1 MAKTLSTKPSL
12 QKDVYYATLFNQV
25 TQNSVWLLDKA
36 FAPGGWAV
44 DYCFLYT
51 MYRALNACKP
61 STIIELGLGQTTH
74 MLSQYNT
81 WYNINADKQKECL
94 CNLLTFEHDS
104 EWIEFFKTQSK
115 VALYIY
121 QCKLVK
127 DTSVVIDCET
137 YEHVNYYS
145 NFTNLANIEKK
156 YQFVVIDAPFGTKP
170 YSRIHVLE
178 LIANDLIDTNHFVIM
193 IDDMNREGEQNT
205 FKKCQEMLKVRG
217 VKFKTQIYSG
227 EKEHGIIV
235 SDSLK
240 FLTTM

>member
-1 MAKTLSTKPSL
+1 MTKTLSTKPSL
-12 QKDVYYATLFNQV
+12 QKDMYYGMLFNQV

-74 MLSQYNT
+74 MLSQYKT
-81 WYNINADKQKECL
+81 WYNINDDQQKEGF

-104 EWIEFFKTQSK
+104 DWIAFFKTQSK
-115 VALYIY
+115 VALDIY

-127 DTSVVIDCET
+127 DTSVVIDGET
-137 YEHVNYYS
+137 YEHINYYS

-217 VKFKTQIYSG
+217 VKFKTHIYSG

>member
-1 MAKTLSTKPSL
+1 MTKTLSTKPSL

-61 STIIELGLGQTTH
+61 SIIIELGLGQTTH
-74 MLSQYNT
+74 MLSQYKT
-81 WYNINADKQKECL
+81 WYNMTADKQKEDFCH
-94 CNLLTFEHDS
+94 LLTFEHDS
-104 EWIEFFKTQSK
+104 DWIEFFKTQSK
-115 VALYIY
+115 VALDIY

-127 DTSVVIDCET
+127 DTSVVIDGET
-137 YEHVNYYS
+137 YEHINYYS
-145 NFTNLANIEKK
+145 NFANLAKIGKK
-156 YQFVVIDAPFGTKP
+156 YQFAVIDAPFGTKP

-205 FKKCQEMLKVRG
+205 FKRCQEMFKVRG

>member
-1 MAKTLSTKPSL
+1 MTKTLSTKPSL
-12 QKDVYYATLFNQV
+12 QKDMYYGMLFNQI
-25 TQNSVWLLDKA
+25 TQDSAWLTDMA

-51 MYRALNACKP
+51 MFRSLNACKP
-61 STIIELGLGQTTH
+61 NNIIELGLGQTTH
-74 MLSQYNT
+74 MLSQYAAWRHVNPT
-81 WYNINADKQKECL
+81 TGL
-94 CNLLTFEHDS
+94 CFHTTYEHDQ
-104 EWIEFFKTQSK
+104 EWIEFFKSQSHVSLNIK
-115 VALYIY
+115 

-127 DTSVVIDCET
+127 DTSVVIDSET
-137 YEHVNYYS
+137 YEHANYYS
-145 NFTNLANIEKK
+145 DFINLAYNSDK
-156 YQFVVIDAPFGTKP
+156 YDFVVIDAPFGTKP

>member
-1 MAKTLSTKPSL
+1 MTKTLSTKPSL
-12 QKDVYYATLFNQV
+12 QKDMYYGMLFNQI
-25 TQNSVWLLDKA
+25 TQNSPWLTDKA

-51 MYRALNACKP
+51 MFRSLNACKP
-61 STIIELGLGQTTH
+61 NNIIELGLGQTTH
-74 MLSQYNT
+74 MLSQYAT
-81 WYNINADKQKECL
+81 WRYVNAKTRLCL
-94 CNLLTFEHDS
+94 HTTYEHDS
-104 EWIEFFKTQSK
+104 EWIEFFKSQSH
-115 VALYIY
+115 VALNIK

-127 DTSVVIDCET
+127 DTSVVIDGET

-145 NFTNLANIEKK
+145 DFINLTSNGNK
-156 YQFVVIDAPFGTKP
+156 YDFVVIDAPFGTKP

-178 LIANDLIDTNHFVIM
+178 LIANNLINEEHFVIM

-205 FKKCQEMLKVRG
+205 FKKCQEMLKARG

-227 EKEHGIIV
+227 EKEHVIIV

-240 FLTTM
+240 FLTSM

>member
-1 MAKTLSTKPSL
+1 MTKTLSTKPSL

-51 MYRALNACKP
+51 MFRSLNACKP
-61 STIIELGLGQTTH
+61 NNIIELGLGQTTH
-74 MLSQYNT
+74 MLSQYKA
-81 WYNINADKQKECL
+81 WYNITSKQQKDDFCH
-94 CNLLTFEHDS
+94 LLTFEHDAD
-104 EWIEFFKTQSK
+104 WIEFFKTQSHVSLNIK
-115 VALYIY
+115 

-127 DTSVVIDCET
+127 DTSVVIDGET

-145 NFTNLANIEKK
+145 DFINLACNGDK
-156 YQFVVIDAPFGTKP
+156 YDFVVIDAPFGTKP

-178 LIANDLIDTNHFVIM
+178 LIANNLINEDHFVIM

-205 FKKCQEMLKVRG
+205 FKKCQEMLKARG

>member
-1 MAKTLSTKPSL
+1 MTKTLSTKPSL

-61 STIIELGLGQTTH
+61 SVIIELGLGQTTH
-74 MLSQYNT
+74 MLSQYKT
-81 WYNINADKQKECL
+81 WYNMTADKQKEDFCH
-94 CNLLTFEHDS
+94 LLTFEHDS
-104 EWIEFFKTQSK
+104 DWIEFFKTQFK
-115 VALYIY
+115 VALDIY

-127 DTSVVIDCET
+127 DTSVVIDGET
-137 YEHVNYYS
+137 YEHINYYS
-145 NFTNLANIEKK
+145 NFANLAEIGKK
-156 YQFVVIDAPFGTKP
+156 YQFAVIDAPFGTKP

-178 LIANDLIDTNHFVIM
+178 LIANDLIDTDHFVIM

-205 FKKCQEMLKVRG
+205 FKKCQEMLKARG

-240 FLTTM
+240 FLITM

>member
-1 MAKTLSTKPSL
+1 MTKTLSTKPSL

-25 TQNSVWLLDKA
+25 TQHSAWLTDKA

-44 DYCFLYT
+44 DYCFLYV
-51 MYRALNACKP
+51 MYRALKACKP

-74 MLSQYNT
+74 MLSQYKA
-81 WYNINADKQKECL
+81 WYNITSKQQKDDFCH
-94 CNLLTFEHDS
+94 LLTFEHDAN
-104 EWIEFFKTQSK
+104 WIEFFKTQSL
-115 VALYIY
+115 VQLDIY
-121 QCKLVK
+121 QCELIK
-127 DTSVVIDCET
+127 DTSAVIDGET
-137 YEHVNYYS
+137 YEHINYYS
-145 NFTNLANIEKK
+145 NFSNIAGIGKK

-178 LIANDLIDTNHFVIM
+178 LIADDLIDTDHFVIM

-205 FKKCQEMLKVRG
+205 FKKCQEMLKARG

>member
-1 MAKTLSTKPSL
+1 MTKTLSTKPSL

-25 TQNSVWLLDKA
+25 TQHSAWLTDKA

-51 MYRALNACKP
+51 MFRSLNACKP
-61 STIIELGLGQTTH
+61 NNIIELGLGQTTH
-74 MLSQYNT
+74 MLSQYND
-81 WYNINADKQKECL
+81 WRNINSSTGKCIH
-94 CNLLTFEHDS
+94 TTYEHDAD
-104 EWIEFFKTQSK
+104 WIDFFKSQSLVSLNIQK
-115 VALYIY
+115 C
-121 QCKLVK
+121 QLVK
-127 DTSVVIDCET
+127 DTSVVIDGET
-137 YEHVNYYS
+137 YEHVNYYHD
-145 NFTNLANIEKK
+145 FVKLAATDTK
-156 YQFVVIDAPFGTKP
+156 YQFIVIDAPFGTKP

-205 FKKCQEMLKVRG
+205 FKKCQEMLKVHG

>member
-1 MAKTLSTKPSL
+1 MTKTLSTKPSL

-25 TQNSVWLLDKA
+25 THNSVWLLDKA

-51 MYRALNACKP
+51 MFRSLNACKP
-61 STIIELGLGQTTH
+61 NNIIELGLGQTTH
-74 MLSQYNT
+74 MLSQYKT
-81 WYNINADKQKECL
+81 WYNINADQQKEDF

-104 EWIEFFKTQSK
+104 DWIEFFKTQSK
-115 VALYIY
+115 VALDIY

-127 DTSVVIDCET
+127 DTSVVIDGET
-137 YEHVNYYS
+137 YEHINYYA

-156 YQFVVIDAPFGTKP
+156 YHFVVIDAPFGTKP

-178 LIANDLIDTNHFVIM
+178 LIANNLINEDRFVIM
-193 IDDMNREGEQNT
+193 IDDMNREGERNT